1 MPWKENVMTKLKSF
15 GVISL
20 CVLLIV
26 TALASGDVKLPA
38 VIGDNMVL
46 QQNTSASLWGWADA
60 GERIIVKASWHDDAV
75 KTKASQDG
83 RWLVKVSTPK
93 ASGPHTITIEGN
105 NTIELKNVMSG
116 EVWACSGQSNMQ
128 WTVSN
133 SNHAEE
139 AIAAAKYPNIRL
151 FYVPRTVALD
161 PQDDCKADWE
171 ECSPETIPEFSAV
184 AYFFGRTLHRE
195 LRVPIGLIHT
205 SWGGTPAESWTRR
218 EILES
223 NDKLAPIVERFE
235 KYQADYPRLLEEHK
249 TKLEEWNVAIERAK
263 ADGKEQPK
271 EPRGPANPVNAWTPS
286 GLYNAMIAP
295 LLNYTIQGAI
305 WYQGESNA
313 GRAYQYQTLFPAMIK
328 NWRAD
333 WNLGD
338 FPFYFVQIAPYK
350 GQIPEIR
357 EAQLIAFK
365 NVPNCGMVVTT
376 DIGNV
381 NDIHPRNKQDVGKR
395 LALWAL
401 AKTYGENTV
410 VCSGPIY
417 RAKRI
422 EGNRIRLYFDY
433 VGWGLLADGG
443 ELTHFTIAEKD
454 KDFVPAKAVIEGST
468 IVVSNPGVANP
479 ADVRFGW
486 ENSAEPNL
494 FNKEGLPASPFRTD
508 DRKNVTFGNY

>member
-1 MPWKENVMTKLKSF
+1 MTKPRSL
-15 GVISL
+15 GVIPL
-20 CVLLIV
+20 CLLLVV
-26 TALASGDVKLPA
+26 TALASADVKLPS

-60 GERIIVKASWHDDAV
+60 GEEISVKASWHAETV
-75 KTKASQDG
+75 RTETSQSG
-83 RWLVKVSTPK
+83 KWLVKIPTPK
-93 ASGPHTITIEGN
+93 ASGPHTITIAGN
-105 NTIELKNVMSG
+105 NSIELKNVMSG
-116 EVWACSGQSNMQ
+116 EVWVCSGQSNMQ

-133 SNHAEE
+133 SNNPEE
-139 AIAAAKYPNIRL
+139 EIAAAKYPNIRL
-151 FYVPRTVALD
+151 FYVPRTVALY
-161 PQDDCKADWE
+161 PQDDCKADWK

-184 AYFFGRTLHRE
+184 AYYFGRSLNRE
-195 LRVPIGLIHT
+195 LDVPIGLIHT

-218 EILES
+218 EILTS
-223 NDKLAPIVERFE
+223 DDKLVPIVERYE
-235 KYQADYPRLLEEHK
+235 KNRADYPRQLAEHQ
-249 TKLEEWNVAIERAK
+249 TKLEEWEAAAEKAK
-263 ADGKEQPK
+263 ADGKDAPRK
-271 EPRGPANPVNAWTPS
+271 PRGPRNPVSSWTPS

-328 NWRAD
+328 NWRTD

-338 FPFYFVQIAPYK
+338 FPFYFVQIAPYR

-357 EAQLIAFK
+357 EAQLIALK
-365 NVPNCGMVVTT
+365 TVPNSGMVVTT

-381 NDIHPRNKQDVGKR
+381 NNIHPRNKQDVGKR

-401 AKTYGENTV
+401 AKTYGENKIV
-410 VCSGPIY
+410 YSGPIY

-433 VGWGLLADGG
+433 VGSGLRADGG
-443 ELTHFTIAEKD
+443 ELTHFTIAQKGQ
-454 KDFVPAKAVIEGST
+454 DFVPAKAVIEGST
-468 IVVSNPGVANP
+468 IVVSSPDVANP
-479 ADVRFGW
+479 TDVRFGW

-508 DRKNVTFGNY
+508 DRKNVTFGKY

>member
-1 MPWKENVMTKLKSF
+1 MAKLKTL

-20 CVLLIV
+20 CALLIAC
-26 TALASGDVKLPA
+26 TLASADVRLPA

-46 QQNTSASLWGWADA
+46 QQNTSASLWGWAGA
-60 GERIIVKASWHDDAV
+60 GERITVKASWHNAAV
-75 KTKASQDG
+75 RTRASQEG
-83 RWLVKVSTPK
+83 KWIIEVPTPK
-93 ASGPHTITIEGN
+93 ASGPHTITIKGS

-116 EVWACSGQSNMQ
+116 EVWVCSGQSNMQ

-139 AIAAAKYPNIRL
+139 EIAAAKYPNIRL
-151 FYVPRTVALD
+151 FYVPRTVALE
-161 PQDDCKADWE
+161 PQDDCKAEWK
-171 ECSPETIPEFSAV
+171 ECSSETIPGFSAV
-184 AYFFGRTLHRE
+184 AYFFGRTLSRE
-195 LRVPIGLIHT
+195 LDVPIGLIHT

-218 EILES
+218 EILEGD
-223 NDKLAPIVERFE
+223 DKLAPIVDRFE
-235 KYQADYPRLLEEHK
+235 KRQADYPGLLEEHQK
-249 TKLEEWNVAIERAK
+249 KLEEWKVAAAK
-263 ADGKEQPK
+263 AKAGGKDQPK
-271 EPRGPANPVNAWTPS
+271 KPGGPANPVNAWTPS

-313 GRAYQYQTLFPAMIK
+313 SRAYQYQTLFPAMIE
-328 NWRAD
+328 NWRTD

-365 NVPNCGMVVTT
+365 KVPNSGMVVTT

-381 NDIHPRNKQDVGKR
+381 DDIHPRNKQDVGKR

-401 AKTYGENTV
+401 AKTYGEEGV

-417 RAKRI
+417 RAKRL
-422 EGNRIRLYFDY
+422 EGNRIRLFFDY
-433 VGWGLLADGG
+433 VGSGLLADGG
-443 ELTHFTIAEKD
+443 ELTHFAIAEKD

-468 IVVSNPGVANP
+468 IVVSNPDVADP
-479 ADVRFGW
+479 VDVRFGW
-486 ENSAEPNL
+486 NNSAEPNL

-508 DRKNVTFGNY
+508 DRKNVTSGKY

>member
-1 MPWKENVMTKLKSF
+1 MTKLRSF
-15 GVISL
+15 CAISL
-20 CVLLIV
+20 CVLLAV
-26 TALASGDVKLPA
+26 TSLASANVKLPA

-60 GERIIVKASWHDDAV
+60 GERITVKASWHDSPIS
-75 KTKASQDG
+75 TEASRDG
-83 RWLVKVSTPK
+83 KWLVKVPTPK
-93 ASGPHTITIEGN
+93 ASGPHTITIKGD
-105 NTIELKNVMSG
+105 NTIKLRNVMSG
-116 EVWACSGQSNMQ
+116 EVWVCSGQSNMQ

-133 SNHAEE
+133 SNNAEE
-139 AIAAAKYPNIRL
+139 EIAAAKYPNVRL
-151 FYVPRTVALD
+151 FYVPRTVALE
-161 PQDDCKADWE
+161 PQDDCEADWQ
-171 ECSPETIPEFSAV
+171 ECSPETIPGFSAV

-195 LRVPIGLIHT
+195 LGVPIGLIHT

-223 NDKLAPIVERFE
+223 DDKLVPIIERHQ
-235 KYQADYPRLLEEHK
+235 KYRTDYPGLLEQHK
-249 TKLEEWNVAIERAK
+249 ARLEKWKVAAEKAK
-263 ADGKEQPK
+263 ADGKKQPNK
-271 EPRGPANPVNAWTPS
+271 PRAPRDPVSSWTPS

-295 LLNYTIQGAI
+295 FLNYTIQGAI

-313 GRAYQYQTLFPAMIK
+313 SRAYQYQTLFPAMIE

-357 EAQLIAFK
+357 EAQLITLRK
-365 NVPNCGMVVTT
+365 VLNTGMVVTT

-381 NDIHPRNKQDVGKR
+381 DNIHPRNKQDVGKR

-401 AKTYGENTV
+401 AKTYGENKI

-433 VGWGLLADGG
+433 VGSGLIADGG

-468 IVVSNPGVANP
+468 IVVSSPDAPNPV
-479 ADVRFGW
+479 DVRFGW

-494 FNKEGLPASPFRTD
+494 FNKEGLPASIFRTD
-508 DRKNVTFGNY
+508 KRKNVTFGNY

>member
-1 MPWKENVMTKLKSF
+1 MAKLKFSR
-15 GVISL
+15 VISL
-20 CVLLIV
+20 FALLIV
-26 TALASGDVKLPA
+26 TAFASADVKLPSI
-38 VIGDNMVL
+38 IGDNMVL
-46 QQNTSASLWGWADA
+46 QQNTFASLWGWADA
-60 GERIIVKASWHDDAV
+60 GEHITVKASWHDDV
-75 KTKASQDG
+75 IDTEASQNG
-83 RWLVKVSTPK
+83 KWLVKIETPK
-93 ASGPHTITIEGN
+93 ASGPHTITIKGS
-105 NTIELKNVMSG
+105 NTTKVKNVMAG
-116 EVWACSGQSNMQ
+116 EVWICSGQSNMQ
-128 WTVSN
+128 WTVNN
-133 SNHAEE
+133 SNNAEE
-139 AIAAAKYPNIRL
+139 EIAAAKYPNIRL
-151 FYVPRTVALD
+151 FYVPRTVALE
-161 PQDDCKADWE
+161 PQDDCEADWK
-171 ECSPETIPEFSAV
+171 ECSPETIPGFSAV

-195 LRVPIGLIHT
+195 LNVPIGLIHT

-223 NDKLAPIVERFE
+223 NDKFVPIVERFE
-235 KYQADYPRLLEEHK
+235 KYQADYPKLLKQHK
-249 TKLEEWNVAIERAK
+249 ARLEEWKVAAEKAK

-271 EPRGPANPVNAWTPS
+271 KPGAPRDPVNSWTPS

-313 GRAYQYQTLFPAMIK
+313 SRAYQYQTLFPAMIE
-328 NWRAD
+328 NWRTD

-357 EAQLIAFK
+357 EAQLIAFRK
-365 NVPNCGMVVTT
+365 VPNTGMVVTT

-401 AKTYGENTV
+401 AKTYGQNKI
-410 VCSGPIY
+410 VCSGPVF

-433 VGWGLLADGG
+433 VGSGLVADGG
-443 ELTHFTIAEKD
+443 ELTHFTIAEEG
-454 KDFVPAKAVIEGST
+454 KDFVPANAVIEGST
-468 IVVSNPGVANP
+468 IVVSSPDVDNPV
-479 ADVRFGW
+479 DVRFGW

-508 DRKNVTFGNY
+508 DRKNVTFGKY

>member
-1 MPWKENVMTKLKSF
+1 MTEFKSLRA
-15 GVISL
+15 ISL
-20 CVLLIV
+20 CALLIV
-26 TALASGDVKLPA
+26 TALASADVKLPA
-38 VIGDNMVL
+38 VVGDNMVL
-46 QQNTSASLWGWADA
+46 QQNTSASLWGWADV
-60 GERIIVKASWHDDAV
+60 GEQITVRASWLDEAV

-83 RWLVKVSTPK
+83 KWLAKVPTPK
-93 ASGPHTITIEGN
+93 ASGPHTITIKGN

-116 EVWACSGQSNMQ
+116 EVWICSGQSNMQ

-133 SNHAEE
+133 SNNPEE
-139 AIAAAKYPNIRL
+139 EIAAANYPNIRL
-151 FYVPRTVALD
+151 FYVPRTVALE
-161 PQDDCKADWE
+161 PQDDCKADWK
-171 ECSPETIPEFSAV
+171 ECSPETIGGFSAV
-184 AYFFGRTLHRE
+184 AYFFGRTLNRE
-195 LRVPIGLIHT
+195 LNVPIGLIHT

-223 NDKLAPIVERFE
+223 DDKFIPIVERHE
-235 KYQADYPRLLEEHK
+235 RYQADYPKLLEEYEIKLGEWKVAAEKAK
-249 TKLEEWNVAIERAK
+249 T
-263 ADGKEQPK
+263 DGKEQPK
-271 EPRGPANPVNAWTPS
+271 KPGAPRNPVNSWTPS

-295 LLNYTIQGAI
+295 LLNCTIQGAI

-313 GRAYQYQTLFPAMIK
+313 GRAYQYQTLFPAMIE
-328 NWRAD
+328 NWRTD
-333 WNLGD
+333 WKLGD

-357 EAQLIAFK
+357 EAQLIALK
-365 NVPNCGMVVTT
+365 NVPNSGMVVTT
-376 DIGNV
+376 DIGDV

-401 AKTYGENTV
+401 AKTYGENKV

-433 VGWGLLADGG
+433 VGSGLLADGG
-443 ELTHFTIAEKD
+443 ELTHFTIAEED

-468 IVVSNPGVANP
+468 IVVSSPNVTNP

-494 FNKEGLPASPFRTD
+494 FNREGLPASPFRTD
-508 DRKNVTFGNY
+508 DRKNVTFGKY

>member
-1 MPWKENVMTKLKSF
+1 MTKFKSF
-15 GVISL
+15 GAISL
-20 CVLLIV
+20 CALLIA
-26 TALASGDVKLPA
+26 TSLASAGVKLPA
-38 VIGDNMVL
+38 IIGDNMVL

-60 GERIIVKASWHDDAV
+60 GERITVKASWNDGSV
-75 KTKASQDG
+75 KTQASQDG
-83 RWLVKVSTPK
+83 KWLVEVPTPK
-93 ASGPHTITIEGN
+93 ASGPHTITIKGN

-116 EVWACSGQSNMQ
+116 EVWICSGQSNMQ

-133 SNHAEE
+133 SNNAEE
-139 AIAAAKYPNIRL
+139 EIAAAKYPNVRL
-151 FYVPRTVALD
+151 FYVPRTVALE
-161 PQDDCKADWE
+161 PQDDCEADWQ
-171 ECSPETIPEFSAV
+171 ECSAETIPGFSAV

-195 LRVPIGLIHT
+195 LGVPIGLIHT

-223 NDKLAPIVERFE
+223 DDMLAPIVERFE
-235 KYQADYPRLLEEHK
+235 KYQSDYPGLLEKHNA
-249 TKLEEWNVAIERAK
+249 KLEEWKVAAQKAK
-263 ADGKEQPK
+263 ADGQKQPNK
-271 EPRGPANPVNAWTPS
+271 PTAPRDPVSSWTPS

-295 LLNYTIQGAI
+295 LLNYSIQGAI

-313 GRAYQYQTLFPAMIK
+313 GRAYQYQALFPAMIE

-357 EAQLIAFK
+357 EAQLIALRK
-365 NVPNCGMVVTT
+365 VLNTGMVVTT

-381 NDIHPRNKQDVGKR
+381 DNIHPRNKQDVGKR

-401 AKTYGENTV
+401 AKIYGEDKI

-433 VGWGLLADGG
+433 VGSGLIADGG
-443 ELTHFTIAEKD
+443 ELTHFTIAEKGE
-454 KDFVPAKAVIEGST
+454 DFVPAKAVIEGST
-468 IVVSNPGVANP
+468 IVVSSPDVANP
-479 ADVRFGW
+479 VDVRFGW